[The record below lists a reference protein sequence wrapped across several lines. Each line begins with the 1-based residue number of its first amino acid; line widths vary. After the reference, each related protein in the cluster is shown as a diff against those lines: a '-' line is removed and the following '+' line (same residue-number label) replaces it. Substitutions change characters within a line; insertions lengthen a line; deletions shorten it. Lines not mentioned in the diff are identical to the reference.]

1 MVDLIMNAKILVMD
15 NDTSNADVIRL
26 ILENEDFQVKTVIK
40 PQLFQKIADNFNP
53 DLILMDIMLDG
64 DDGRLLCNDFKIRSS
79 TAHIPVMLIT
89 AMLETEAKDLACQAD
104 MIMYKPFEYARLVQ
118 NVRMLLQRNMDTGE

>member
-1 MVDLIMNAKILVMD
+1 MNAKILVVD
-15 NDTSNADVIRL
+15 NDISNADVIQL
-26 ILENEDFQVKTVIK
+26 ILENENFQVRSINKSQLAQKTVK
-40 PQLFQKIADNFNP
+40 SFNP

-64 DDGRLLCNDFKIRSS
+64 EDGRLLCNDFKIQPS

-89 AMLETEAKDLACQAD
+89 AMLETEAKDMACQAD

-118 NVRMLLQRNMDTGE
+118 NVRRLLRNVHISD